1 MAQRFP
7 ANVTYR
13 IERRGNKYVVI
24 NVDRNRLM
32 NKTHA
37 TRREAEAHVRQ
48 TKNRVK
54 QVIGYHNRAPRAA
67 QRRNRREP
75 PPANRRGVSN
85 VGRSANP
92 RRGGRGAARNRGS
105 GGQRSRTGNPEAGPS
120 SAGRGPPRTPPRTTR
135 ASRMARGNTVV
146 RNTRRTGTAPRRSTR
161 TRRQAKNY
169 TPGTGGN

>member
-13 IERRGNKYVVI
+13 IERRGNRYVVI

-37 TRREAEAHVRQ
+37 TRSEAEAHVRQ

-67 QRRNRREP
+67 QRRNRRAP
-75 PPANRRGVSN
+75 PPANRRGVAP

-92 RRGGRGAARNRGS
+92 RRGGRGRGAARGS
-105 GGQRSRTGNPEAGPS
+105 GGQRSRTGDPEAGPS
-120 SAGRGPPRTPPRTTR
+120 SAGRGPPRTPARTTR
-135 ASRMARGNTVV
+135 ASRMARDTVV